1 MSIVKNILFMVVF
14 TLISYDAIAAC
25 RNLEGN
31 SSMYPAPGVT
41 QHLVVPIPVMSV
53 SPSPFSLSDFRT
65 FNMLQV
71 TQRFS
76 AYFHCDRDS
85 TLMHKLEQPMQYSGN
100 EQQQYGGAPIYKTS
114 LEGIGVSLS
123 NSHLNTPYTNE
134 GGGRSISYGTRV
146 YNDVLNVTLSVWSLS
161 GNTSHGIFDAE
172 SLPAVLLY
180 ATDSSSGVLDDNA
193 ALIAR
198 VTFSG
203 QVIYNA
209 PTCVIEDKEIFLGKY
224 PLSAFSGNTATDW
237 IDASVTMNCDRAF
250 SSSTQNRF
258 VTSTANGGSSSSSIG
273 TVNRYITSI
282 EAVNGFID
290 SRRGIMEIDSG
301 GATGVA
307 VQISRRK
314 SEDTFTSL
322 EWETRYNPD
331 ETTNTFVMPLYA
343 RYIKTGSSVT
353 AGKANSKLLYT
364 VEYK

>member
-1 MSIVKNILFMVVF
+1 MLHAKKILLMIIF
-14 TLISYDAIAAC
+14 TLIAFDVLAAC
-25 RNLEGN
+25 RNIEGTN
-31 SSMYPAPGVT
+31 SSYPSPGVT
-41 QHLVVPIPVMSV
+41 QHVVLPIPIKAI
-53 SPSPFSLSDFRT
+53 SPMPFSLSEFRS
-65 FNMLQV
+65 FNLLEV
-71 TQRFS
+71 SHNLSGRVS
-76 AYFHCDRDS
+76 CDGPL
-85 TLMHKLEQPMQYSGN
+85 TLMHKLEQPMQYSGVN
-100 EQQQYGGAPIYKTS
+100 QQIADAPIYKTG
-114 LEGIGVSLS
+114 LEGVGVALY
-123 NSHLNTPYTNE
+123 NSVYNIPFTNE
-134 GGGRSISYGTRV
+134 GTGYSTGSGNMQYSNTINLS
-146 YNDVLNVTLSVWSLS
+146 LNVWSLS
-161 GNTSHGIFDAE
+161 GNSTHGILEAE
-172 SLPAVLLY
+172 SLPAALIY

-198 VTFSG
+198 LTFSG

-224 PLSAFSGNTATDW
+224 PLSSFTGNTTTEW

-250 SSSTQNRF
+250 SSSSNRVF
-258 VTSTANGGSSSSSIG
+258 SSTANGGSSGSTIG

-307 VQISRRK
+307 VQISRKK
-314 SEDTFTSL
+314 SEDTFSSL
-322 EWETRYNPD
+322 EWETRYNPA